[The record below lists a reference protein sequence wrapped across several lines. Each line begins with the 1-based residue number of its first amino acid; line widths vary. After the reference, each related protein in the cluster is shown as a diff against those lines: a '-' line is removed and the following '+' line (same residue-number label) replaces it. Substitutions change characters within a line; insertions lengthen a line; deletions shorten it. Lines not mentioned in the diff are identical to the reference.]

1 MRAVCSPALAP
12 HEPTRATQGANLVPT
27 ATIPRW
33 ILRSN
38 YVSIPVTY
46 VCVHTRA
53 WSAQKWV

>member
-27 ATIPRW
+27 ATISRW

-38 YVSIPVTY
+38 YVSILVTY

-53 WSAQKWV
+53 WNAQKWV